1 MSCLWTSQGEIVCSR
16 RENFEDYRVEHFNQP
31 QAVSVRLTAVNGNYQ
46 PFVPVRN
53 AESFTMSK
61 DDYMK
66 IVGNASKPNAQ
77 FIIQG
82 AMNAGLTI
90 TKTESIKSPA
100 GKDEMKIIVSPK
112 TATLTAGSSISMIF
126 TNSQQGAA
134 NKVQQASP
142 PPAANKVQQASPPP
156 APANIINVMLLN
168 LSGQDTIDTRSS
180 IMFVHDQETQK
191 FQGKMTLRINDGEQ
205 CNMQGIPRPL
215 RNDPSIIQIMLD
227 RCVPMRIGTMNK
239 IQLM

>member
-16 RENFEDYRVEHFNQP
+16 RENFEDYRVEHFNQSI
-31 QAVSVRLTAVNGNYQ
+31 SVLLTAVNGNYQ
-46 PFVPVRN
+46 PFIPVRN

-61 DDYMK
+61 EDYMK
-66 IVGNASKPNAQ
+66 IAGNASKPNAQ
-77 FIIQG
+77 FFIQG
-82 AMNAGLTI
+82 AINAGLTV

-100 GKDEMKIIVSPK
+100 GKDEMKITVSPK

-134 NKVQQASP
+134 QQG
-142 PPAANKVQQASPPP
+142 AANKVQQPSPPPPQAP
-156 APANIINVMLLN
+156 APANIINVMLMN
-168 LSGQDTIDTRSS
+168 LSGQDIIDTRSS
-180 IMFVHDQETQK
+180 IMFIHAQETAK
-191 FQGKMTLRINDGEQ
+191 FQGKITLRINDGEL
-205 CNMQGIPRPL
+205 CNIQGIPRPI
-215 RNDPSIIQIMLD
+215 RNDPSIIQIILD